1 MRPEVMKLLVDVRD
15 AADAIVAFTDG
26 KQLADMTGDP
36 MLRSALYYQFVIIGE
51 ALSQL
56 RSVDINVLETVTE
69 YRRIIAFRNQVGH
82 GYAKIDDEITWRIVQ
97 DKVPVLRADTLRLLG
112 E

>member
-56 RSVDINVLETVTE
+56 R
-69 YRRIIAFRNQVGH
+69 
-82 GYAKIDDEITWRIVQ
+82 
-97 DKVPVLRADTLRLLG
+97 
-112 E
+112 